1 MTLVCSPPPHSQL
14 QQHRFEQRALMRFR
28 QVVFFPRLR
37 IENLDLV
44 ALVIGWQK
52 FAAML
57 N

>member
-1 MTLVCSPPPHSQL
+1 
-14 QQHRFEQRALMRFR
+14 MRFR